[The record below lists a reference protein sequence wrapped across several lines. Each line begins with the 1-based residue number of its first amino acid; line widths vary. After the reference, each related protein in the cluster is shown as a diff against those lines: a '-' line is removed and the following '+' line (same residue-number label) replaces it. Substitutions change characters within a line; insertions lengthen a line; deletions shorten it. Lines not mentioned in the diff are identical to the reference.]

1 MEEEQEEKKEV
12 WSKEKEEEEEKEKE
26 KEEEEK
32 EEEEKVKGVKEKVEE
47 NKVIRTRRHSPR
59 VTLTLQVKE
68 ERETS
73 PEDSRKA
80 TRKVNPKFFGGAGG
94 NWKANWRGGGE
105 VTKNRM
111 CASHGKGNT
120 FIDWYNKGDGLVFFL
135 FNELHPYSVLLLK
148 IRCRYTVYFVYTTG
162 LTSQLIYKISFWGL
176 LDVQSQGC

>member
-1 MEEEQEEKKEV
+1 MSQFVLDISGMHDHSHGDEHNHNHAVAMGLGAVEELGQDGEETRGALENLKPALDNERGQ
-12 WSKEKEEEEEKEKE
+12 KEEEE

-94 NWKANWRGGGE
+94 NWK
-105 VTKNRM
+105 
-111 CASHGKGNT
+111 GN
-120 FIDWYNKGDGLVFFL
+120 
-135 FNELHPYSVLLLK
+135 
-148 IRCRYTVYFVYTTG
+148 
-162 LTSQLIYKISFWGL
+162 
-176 LDVQSQGC
+176 